1 MLEFDSIALLWSC
14 VYVAFEIG
22 VILASVQQA
31 EICVYC
37 LSVGMLLLA
46 FLYTVNGLI
55 CQLYSCKFQM
65 IRVLLCCEEVQWA
78 HY

>member
-37 LSVGMLLLA
+37 LSVGMLLLG
-46 FLYTVNGLI
+46 FLYTVMHAKSNVVYVFEYR
-55 CQLYSCKFQM
+55 QS
-65 IRVLLCCEEVQWA
+65 
-78 HY
+78 